1 LVAAPAAAFSN
12 NPSWTD
18 AVASLALTDVAFWRS
33 REGIPMPMRCLRRRD
48 FVAAL
53 ASTAAWPLAARAQ
66 QPAIDA
72 RSIVDRWLTAFNS
85 NDVDALV
92 GLYAPDAI
100 LLGSTGL
107 TLQEGTLAI
116 RGYFA
121 RLANSGDKVVI
132 GDRKIIVLD
141 DNVSYATGFYEFSAV
156 RNGEVK
162 KSWAGFSMVLVKHA
176 NDWLIANHHSS
187 ERSSPPCGVPLQRI

>member
-1 LVAAPAAAFSN
+1 MSVQ
-12 NPSWTD
+12 
-18 AVASLALTDVAFWRS
+18 RIKR
-33 REGIPMPMRCLRRRD
+33 RE

-53 ASTAAWPLAARAQ
+53 SGVVAWPIAARAQ

-72 RSIVDRWLTAFNS
+72 GLVVDRWATAFNS

-92 GLYAPDAI
+92 SLYAPDAI

-107 TLQEGTLAI
+107 TLKEGSEAI

-121 RLANSGDKVVI
+121 RLAKSGDKVVI

-162 KSWAGFSMVLVKHA
+162 KSWAGFSIVLVKNA
-176 NDWLIANHHSS
+176 SNWLIAHHHSS
-187 ERSSPPCGVPLQRI
+187 ERSSPSPGLPLQRI

>member
-1 LVAAPAAAFSN
+1 
-12 NPSWTD
+12 
-18 AVASLALTDVAFWRS
+18 
-33 REGIPMPMRCLRRRD
+33 MPIRCLPRRD

-53 ASTAAWPLAARAQ
+53 ASTAACPLAARAQ

-72 RSIVDRWLTAFNS
+72 GSVVVRWATAFNS

-92 GLYAPDAI
+92 SLYAPDAI

-107 TLQEGTLAI
+107 ILNEGSEAI

-121 RLANSGDKVVI
+121 RLAKSGDKVVI
-132 GDRKIIVLD
+132 GDHKITVLD

-156 RNGEVK
+156 RNGAVK
-162 KSWAGFSMVLVKHA
+162 TSWAGFSMVLVKHA
-176 NDWLIANHHSS
+176 DDRLIAHHHSS
-187 ERSSPPCGVPLQRI
+187 ERSSPSPGLPLQRI

>member
-1 LVAAPAAAFSN
+1 MSVQ
-12 NPSWTD
+12 
-18 AVASLALTDVAFWRS
+18 RIKR
-33 REGIPMPMRCLRRRD
+33 RE

-53 ASTAAWPLAARAQ
+53 SGAVAWPIAARAQ

-72 RSIVDRWLTAFNS
+72 GSVVDRWATAFNS

-92 GLYAPDAI
+92 SLYAPDAI

-107 TLQEGTLAI
+107 TLKEGSEAI

-121 RLANSGDKVVI
+121 RLAKSGDKVVI

-162 KSWAGFSMVLVKHA
+162 TSWAGFSMVLVKHA
-176 NDWLIANHHSS
+176 NDWLIAHHHSS
-187 ERSSPPCGVPLQRI
+187 ERSSPSPGLPLQRI